1 MLVICFIGGHNYL
14 FQINGVSKDEL
25 DIENLNKIV
34 KTPFTT
40 GCLHIGI
47 HKVSQELIGTFGG
60 QGQFQ
65 IIIVDP
71 QSKRFGEVL
80 LKKIM
85 PLKKTPTFGKSTFF
99 DDKIELISNIIF
111 DESCGIIVT
120 FFRGFFKLYE
130 PINFKQIWH
139 HETMDPTK
147 KEVQFMTIVAAGFS
161 KKFSYLAIGG
171 VEGRIMMYDIVSQT
185 MIADNNKIHTG
196 EIIKIYF
203 YDN

>member
-1 MLVICFIGGHNYL
+1 M
-14 FQINGVSKDEL
+14 FQINGLSKDEL

-34 KTPFTT
+34 KTPFTA
-40 GCLHIGI
+40 GCLHVGI
-47 HKVSQELIGTFGG
+47 HRVSQELIGTFGG
-60 QGQFQ
+60 EGQFQ

-80 LKKIM
+80 LKKVM

-111 DESCGIIVT
+111 DETCGIIVT
-120 FFRGFFKLYE
+120 FVRGFFKLYE

-139 HETMDPTK
+139 HETVDPVH
-147 KEVQFMTIVAAGFS
+147 KEDQFMTIVAAGFS

-171 VEGRIMMYDIVSQT
+171 VEGRIIMYDIVSQM

-203 YDN
+203 YDNQSQLISCARDR